1 MVDPLTSNTSTI
13 ERFFDK
19 MAGERNAIFRSN
31 PVLDYEQRVRSST
44 VIGLLN
50 AKIGET
56 ILDVGCGNA
65 RDIKQIVGSG
75 ATVVGVDLSHEMI
88 NEAMREF
95 TEAESVNVQ
104 LEIGDVT
111 MLRFPA
117 ESFDK
122 ILCSEVIEHVPDLE
136 RAISEMYRVL
146 KPGGYLVV
154 SSPNRHSWY
163 GFDRFVIWSKILR
176 RKWDHP
182 FDDWKSIRE
191 VHALLERHGFGVVGS
206 TTACYLPGFVLT
218 YKLPTWLQR
227 VVVRCTEA
235 ADPIVS
241 WAFPRAGYMLACS
254 VKK

>member
-1 MVDPLTSNTSTI
+1 MVDPRTSDTSTI
-13 ERFFDK
+13 KHFFDK

-44 VIGLLN
+44 VLGLLN

-65 RDIKQIVGSG
+65 RDIKQIVSSG
-75 ATVVGVDLSHEMI
+75 ATVVGVDSSQGMI
-88 NEAMREF
+88 DAAMRDL

-146 KPGGYLVV
+146 KPGGCLVV

-176 RKWDHP
+176 RQWNHP

-191 VHALLERHGFGVVGS
+191 LHALLERHGFGVVSS

-218 YKLPTWLQR
+218 YWLPTWLQR
-227 VVVRCTEA
+227 VVVRCTQA
-235 ADPIVS
+235 VDPIVS
-241 WAFPRAGYMLACS
+241 WSFPRTGYMLACG